1 MKKLSTVAIFG
12 VGYVL
17 GTRAGRQRYD
27 QIRQLA
33 GRLAEEFD
41 ASGARQRLESI
52 SSRLE
57 TYARERDIDSSADGR
72 RAQTRA

>member
-1 MKKLSTVAIFG
+1 VKLSTAAIFG
-12 VGYVL
+12 VGYLL

-33 GRLAEEFD
+33 GRLAAEFD
-41 ASGARQRLESI
+41 GSGARERLESL

-57 TYARERDIDSSADGR
+57 SYARERSLDSSPDTR
-72 RAQTRA
+72 RAKTRA

>member
-1 MKKLSTVAIFG
+1 VKLSTVAIFG
-12 VGYVL
+12 LGYLVGA
-17 GTRAGRQRYD
+17 RAGRQRYD

-41 ASGARQRLESI
+41 ASGARQRLENI
-52 SSRLE
+52 STRLE
-57 TYARERDIDSSADGR
+57 TYAREHDTHSSADGR

>member
-1 MKKLSTVAIFG
+1 MKLSTVAIFG
-12 VGYVL
+12 VGYLV
-17 GTRAGRQRYD
+17 GARAGRQRYD

-41 ASGARQRLESI
+41 APGARQRLESI

-57 TYARERDIDSSADGR
+57 TYAREHDTHSSADGR

>member
-1 MKKLSTVAIFG
+1 MKLSTVAIFA
-12 VGYVL
+12 VGYLV

-41 ASGARQRLESI
+41 GSGARQRLESI

-57 TYARERDIDSSADGR
+57 TYARERTIDSSADTR
-72 RAQTRA
+72 RAQTQA

>member
-1 MKKLSTVAIFG
+1 MKLSTVAIFG
-12 VGYVL
+12 LGYLVGA
-17 GTRAGRQRYD
+17 RAGRQRYD

-57 TYARERDIDSSADGR
+57 TYARERATDSSADGR